1 VVGSSFQV
9 MRKVVGFIELSSQ
22 TLGSSFQVMRK
33 VVGFMKLYSIPF
45 GSGGTEWSVP
55 VFISR
60 NKSLDSQ
67 NGNEYRLG
75 LANRVVE
82 PQNVLTHGPCRQAAT
97 HDLHEGLH
105 RRWSEIV
112 YVKIVY
118 VFFGA
123 LNVSYSESAL
133 CVLHGPVLTCV
144 AHDAC
149 LGFRFGLDV
158 LVVAGGVGISYS
170 TSMVRQGEGWSGSG
184 GASWAWWLGGSSWGQ
199 TVHGGAGRLGG
210 SSQFTAALDAG
221 PNCLREL
228 ARWSFRLGK
237 RVNVNNLVGA
247 SGGIESGAGQPK
259 YLQEQRASHTR
270 TPAQPP
276 GC

>member
-1 VVGSSFQV
+1 MS
-9 MRKVVGFIELSSQ
+9 
-22 TLGSSFQVMRK
+22 LGSN
-33 VVGFMKLYSIPF
+33 KL
-45 GSGGTEWSVP
+45 
-55 VFISR
+55 
-60 NKSLDSQ
+60 K
-67 NGNEYRLG
+67 
-75 LANRVVE
+75 VVE

-184 GASWAWWLGGSSWGQ
+184 GASWAWWLGLGWEGRVGVKRSTAGQ
-199 TVHGGAGRLGG
+199 A
-210 SSQFTAALDAG
+210 DWAG
-221 PNCLREL
+221 P
-228 ARWSFRLGK
+228 ASSRL
-237 RVNVNNLVGA
+237 
-247 SGGIESGAGQPK
+247 
-259 YLQEQRASHTR
+259 H
-270 TPAQPP
+270 
-276 GC
+276 